1 MDELDLILKRYSKS
15 FKNDME
21 IANKF
26 GELYAKV
33 GVGSEISLENLKTET
48 LTKEILESLENP
60 SLQILDSLFDRFIQ
74 EKQSNYQGY
83 TIIQDNHIQEILEYG
98 HLEVF

>member
-33 GVGSEISLENLKTET
+33 GGSEMPLETLKTET
-48 LTKEILESLENP
+48 LTKELLESLENP